1 MPVGEI
7 GPMVMSNEHGRIF
20 PEDALPCVWMSAG
33 LVAYRLCDREFDCD
47 GCPLDLALRGVS
59 PTSQSDHRT
68 SVRGR
73 HATEF
78 PEDRLYSTGHLW
90 VQECPGIGKN
100 FRVGLDGFAS
110 DLVGSCLAVRCGR
123 IPRRLSRDRL
133 VFELEIPEGTVPMG
147 APFDCEVVRWNRV
160 LSENP
165 QQVNTDPY
173 GEGWIAQIV
182 PTDSG
187 ASDGFLSAEDARK
200 QARMD
205 LRGFR
210 RRAALYLLTDT
221 AEVGACL
228 PDGGVVLTDMRQML
242 GGDRYLQLLREL
254 TH

>member
-1 MPVGEI
+1 
-7 GPMVMSNEHGRIF
+7 MVMTNEHGRIL

-59 PTSQSDHRT
+59 PTSHSDDPT
-68 SVRGR
+68 SVPGH
-73 HATEF
+73 HASQF

-90 VQECPGIGKN
+90 VQECPDKGKN
-100 FRVGLDGFAS
+100 FRLGLDGFAS
-110 DLVGSCLAVRCGR
+110 DLVGCCLAVRCGH
-123 IPRRLSRDRL
+123 IPRRLSLGGL
-133 VFELEIPEGTVPMG
+133 VFEVELPQGTLPMG
-147 APFDCEVVRWNRV
+147 APFDCKVVRWNEV

-165 QQVNTDPY
+165 QQVNADPY
-173 GEGWIAQIV
+173 GEGWIAQII
-182 PTDSG
+182 PTDG
-187 ASDGFLSAEDARK
+187 GTSDGFLNAEDARK
-200 QARMD
+200 QAWMD

-228 PDGGVVLTDMRQML
+228 PDGGAMLTDMRQML

-254 TH
+254 AH

>member
-1 MPVGEI
+1 
-7 GPMVMSNEHGRIF
+7 MVMSNEHGRIL

-59 PTSQSDHRT
+59 PTCQSDNPT
-68 SVRGR
+68 SVPCH

-90 VQECPGIGKN
+90 VQECGGNGKN

-110 DLVGSCLAVRCGR
+110 DLVGHCLAVRCGR
-123 IPRRLSRDRL
+123 IPRRLSRGGL
-133 VFELEIPEGTVPMG
+133 VFELGLPEGTLPMG

-160 LSENP
+160 LSETP

-173 GEGWIAQIV
+173 GEGWIAQLA
-182 PTDSG
+182 PTDDR
-187 ASDGFLSAEDARK
+187 ASDGLLSADDARE
-200 QARMD
+200 QACMD

-221 AEVGACL
+221 AELGACL
-228 PDGGVVLTDMRQML
+228 PDGGAVLTDMRQML
-242 GGDRYLQLLREL
+242 GGDRFLQLLRGL
-254 TH
+254 AH